1 VSKQRGGES
10 GDSPLVMFAEELK
23 AHRELAGLSQVQ
35 LGELIAYSPS
45 LVAKIETCGQVP
57 SRDFAEGCDKAL
69 GTPGTFVRMQRQ
81 CPRVAY
87 PGWFWPYLDRE
98 AEAAVLRSWQP
109 LVVLV
114 VDGLLQTEEYARA
127 ILRAARPRDSGEKI
141 DQLVTARMDRQAI
154 LSREDPPDLWVII
167 DESALRRPVGE
178 PGVMSGQLDRLLA
191 AARQPGVTVQ
201 VMPVAAG
208 AHPGLLGSLVIASFD
223 SAPDI
228 AYLDNALTGQLVERR
243 EDVKNVQMLYDTL
256 RAEALAPRASEQLIA
271 EVVGEWT

>member
-1 VSKQRGGES
+1 VPVSKQRGGES
-10 GDSPLVMFAEELK
+10 SDSPLVMFAEELK

-57 SRDFAEGCDKAL
+57 SRDFADRCDKAL

-81 CPRVAY
+81 CTRVAY

-98 AEAAVLRSWQP
+98 AEATVLRSWQP
-109 LVVLV
+109 LV

-127 ILRAARPRDSGEKI
+127 MLRAGRPRDSDEKI
-141 DQLVTARMDRQAI
+141 DQLVTARLDRQAI
-154 LSREDPPDLWVII
+154 LSREAPPDLWVII
-167 DESALRRPVGE
+167 DEGVLRRPVGE
-178 PGVMSGQLDRLLA
+178 PGVMTGQLDRLLV

-228 AYLDNALTGQLVERR
+228 AYLDNALTGQLVEQR

-256 RAEALAPRASEQLIA
+256 RAEALAPRASEQLIT

>member
-1 VSKQRGGES
+1 VVGRRHIGSGP

-35 LGELIAYSPS
+35 LGEVIAYSPS

-57 SRDFAEGCDKAL
+57 SHDFAERCDKAL
-69 GTPGTFVRMQRQ
+69 ATPGTFARMQRQ
-81 CPRVAY
+81 CTRVAY

-98 AEAAVLRSWQP
+98 AEATMLRSWQP
-109 LVVLV
+109 LV
-114 VDGLLQTEEYARA
+114 VDGLLQTEGYARA
-127 ILRAARPRDSGEKI
+127 ILRAARPRDRDEKI

-154 LSREDPPDLWVII
+154 LSRDDPPDLWVII
-167 DESALRRPVGE
+167 DEGVLRRPVGE
-178 PGVMSGQLDRLLA
+178 PGVMTGQLDHLVT

-201 VMPVAAG
+201 VMPSAAG

-223 SAPDI
+223 RAPDI

-243 EDVKNVQMLYDTL
+243 EDVTNVVMLYDTL
-256 RAEALAPRASEQLIA
+256 RAEALPPRASEQLIT
-271 EVVGEWT
+271 EVVGKWT

>member
-1 VSKQRGGES
+1 VPVSKPRDGES
-10 GDSPLVMFAEELK
+10 SDSPLVMFAEELK

-57 SRDFAEGCDKAL
+57 SRDFADRCDKAL

-81 CPRVAY
+81 CTRVAY

-98 AEAAVLRSWQP
+98 AEATVLRSWQP
-109 LVVLV
+109 LV

-127 ILRAARPRDSGEKI
+127 MLRAGRPRDSDEKI
-141 DQLVTARMDRQAI
+141 DQLVTARLDRQAI
-154 LSREDPPDLWVII
+154 LSREAPPDLWVII
-167 DESALRRPVGE
+167 DEGVLRRPVGE
-178 PGVMSGQLDRLLA
+178 PGVMTGQLDRLLV

-228 AYLDNALTGQLVERR
+228 AYLDNALTGQLVEQR

-256 RAEALAPRASEQLIA
+256 RAEALAPRASEQLIT